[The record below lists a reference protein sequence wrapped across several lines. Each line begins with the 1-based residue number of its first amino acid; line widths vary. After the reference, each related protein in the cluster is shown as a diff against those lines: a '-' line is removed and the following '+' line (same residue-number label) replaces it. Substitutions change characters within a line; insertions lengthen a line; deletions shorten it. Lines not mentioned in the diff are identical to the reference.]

1 MLAEARRVTFF
12 EQFIESVDTKLI
24 NQKCKM
30 RTLLKIEPSTFSLLI
45 ELIYDILSIKFAS
58 IKSCAR
64 RLGVLRFFEQFIEL
78 METKLIYQKC
88 KTRTLLKII

>member
-64 RLGVLRFFEQFIEL
+64 RLGVLRFL
-78 METKLIYQKC
+78 SN
-88 KTRTLLKII
+88 LLN